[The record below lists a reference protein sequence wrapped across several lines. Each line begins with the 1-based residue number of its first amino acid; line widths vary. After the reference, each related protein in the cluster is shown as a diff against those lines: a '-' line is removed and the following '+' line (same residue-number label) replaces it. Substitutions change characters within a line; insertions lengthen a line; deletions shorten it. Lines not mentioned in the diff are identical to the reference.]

1 MLRRVTLALSLA
13 LAVGRFNDNKTVWGQ
28 DDDQIVVTIKADCDM
43 ATTHV
48 NVLAD
53 RFTFSCKAWNWREEW
68 ETVVVDFVTR
78 EDVKPDA
85 KLKCA
90 KRDRTAGYLDQVTC
104 KVDKFHAGH
113 LWDRLTWEEQALDL
127 RYDWGLTETS
137 DDFGDDPGS
146 AAYATPFD
154 QPYAGSEDKVKSYSA
169 AELRAATD
177 VYDAV
182 FADVRW
188 PFCNLCDFYANAVV
202 DAAERFPGVLEDEAT
217 GLSARFA
224 VLDGFDAHRDLARRH
239 HPDKHRRPDS
249 VRKASATMQAL
260 NSAYQALKD
269 GPNRRQYRADV
280 LAGRSD

>member
-146 AAYATPFD
+146 AASTTA
-154 QPYAGSEDKVKSYSA
+154 
-169 AELRAATD
+169 
-177 VYDAV
+177 
-182 FADVRW
+182 FA
-188 PFCNLCDFYANAVV
+188 
-202 DAAERFPGVLEDEAT
+202 
-217 GLSARFA
+217 
-224 VLDGFDAHRDLARRH
+224 
-239 HPDKHRRPDS
+239 
-249 VRKASATMQAL
+249 
-260 NSAYQALKD
+260 
-269 GPNRRQYRADV
+269 
-280 LAGRSD
+280 

>member
-113 LWDRLTWEEQALDL
+113 LWDRLTW
-127 RYDWGLTETS
+127 
-137 DDFGDDPGS
+137 DD
-146 AAYATPFD
+146 AEWT
-154 QPYAGSEDKVKSYSA
+154 YAGKQTESYAYLQTYDHVYDGHESSVKSYSPR
-169 AELRAATD
+169 ELDRAVAD
-177 VYDAV
+177 YDAV
-182 FADVRW
+182 FACVKNKI
-188 PFCNLCDFYANAVV
+188 FI
-202 DAAERFPGVLEDEAT
+202 
-217 GLSARFA
+217 
-224 VLDGFDAHRDLARRH
+224 
-239 HPDKHRRPDS
+239 
-249 VRKASATMQAL
+249 M
-260 NSAYQALKD
+260 
-269 GPNRRQYRADV
+269 RQW
-280 LAGRSD
+280 